1 MPRAPATA
9 KSPATD
15 ASAPLASA
23 VVLSPAIEKLKH
35 AMWQQI
41 TGRAPG
47 ASVAQARA
55 LVDEAEAAM
64 QARAQQQPPSPPGA
78 PTHANAPAHEHPQ
91 AHAHARAQPNPTTTS
106 QADIA
111 EVAFL
116 KLFADFSNPTPQFNT
131 LADRALALTDPTQG
145 AQRVAEIWA
154 LRAFVHGVRDELTDV
169 ARCAR
174 QALHLA
180 AASNHFARVYA
191 HLALAGSL
199 HWIGEFEETSAHL
212 GPALVSARA
221 SGDAFL
227 HLVALRQLALSE
239 AKEARHQWER
249 GEVSP
254 QTLSQAETD
263 VRGAIEL
270 TLRLAPTSSATYL
283 HVYLAELLVLQ
294 KQFAA
299 ALLLLDQHLPLAR
312 STTVWQLIAMA
323 ASRRALCLCAL
334 GRLDEALADS
344 EEAQQ
349 ACTHH
354 HDPDLQG
361 MVHADHASVL
371 RAMGRADEAATHDR
385 LAEEH
390 RQRHQQ
396 LRVQH
401 RDTLLLA
408 LAQAKLAAK
417 A

>member
-9 KSPATD
+9 KPKATD
-15 ASAPLASA
+15 ATAPLASA
-23 VVLSPAIEKLKH
+23 VALSPAIEKLKH
-35 AMWQQI
+35 AVWQQI

-55 LVDEAEAAM
+55 WVDEAEAAM
-64 QARAQQQPPSPPGA
+64 QAK
-78 PTHANAPAHEHPQ
+78 
-91 AHAHARAQPNPTTTS
+91 PTT

-131 LADRALALTDPTQG
+131 LADRALALTDPAHG
-145 AQRVAEIWA
+145 GQRVAEIWA
-154 LRAFVHGVRDELTDV
+154 MRAFVHGVRDELADV

-174 QALHLA
+174 HALHLA
-180 AASNHFARVYA
+180 AANNHFARVYA

-199 HWIGEFEETSAHL
+199 HWIGEFEKTSAHL
-212 GPALVSARA
+212 GPALQSARA

-249 GEVSP
+249 AEVSP
-254 QTLSQAETD
+254 HTLSQAETD

-270 TLRLAPTSSATYL
+270 TLRLAPTSTATYL
-283 HVYLAELLVLQ
+283 HVYMAELLTLQ

-299 ALLLLDQHLPLAR
+299 ALVLLDQHLPLAR

-323 ASRRALCLCAL
+323 ASRRALCLCAV

-344 EEAQQ
+344 QEAQQ
-349 ACTHH
+349 ACAHH
-354 HDPDLQG
+354 DDPDLQG
-361 MVHADHASVL
+361 MVHADHATVL
-371 RAMGRADEAATHDR
+371 RAMGRTDEAAAQDQ
-385 LAEEH
+385 LAEQH
-390 RQRHQQ
+390 RQRHQR

-408 LAQAKLAAK
+408 LAAVG
-417 A
+417 